1 MPRVDCD
8 LVDSRYLESILLLVR
23 YHLIFMWSS
32 LFLIPVLFTHELT
45 LHYLY
50 YYYGLPLAKAC
61 GCVTSFSLV
70 IMFFK
75 FISSLPLD
83 KIYPYFPFII
93 SKQNYK

>member
-8 LVDSRYLESILLLVR
+8 LVDSGYLESILLLVR
-23 YHLIFMWSS
+23 RHLIFMWSS
-32 LFLIPVLFTHELT
+32 LFLIAVLFTHELT

-50 YYYGLPLAKAC
+50 YYYGLPPAKAC
-61 GCVTSFSLV
+61 DYVTSFSLV
-70 IMFFK
+70 IIFWK

-83 KIYPYFPFII
+83 RFYPGFPFAV